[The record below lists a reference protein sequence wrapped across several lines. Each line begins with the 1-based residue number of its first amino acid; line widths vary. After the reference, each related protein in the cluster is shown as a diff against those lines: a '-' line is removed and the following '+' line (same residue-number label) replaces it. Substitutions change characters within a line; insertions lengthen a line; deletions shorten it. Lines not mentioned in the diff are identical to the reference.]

1 MQIIN
6 ASEKPNELTTL
17 RIVHGEESLDWGVSL
32 LYRRNN
38 FKDLPNLFRQMN
50 SFFETLPL
58 ERQRAIWD
66 CYVEIHTAI
75 RGVADMTRLRT
86 RVVNLVRDLYKLI
99 SHEALTNYIRMYGK
113 IYIPT
118 TTKTE
123 YDDKPREKTYLRDD
137 YYPLGIMSIALE
149 PMVPIFGSYVEVIFP
164 QVGNNLKE
172 YHTMAL
178 IGKSWLFD
186 CPAMERLREYIEPY
200 AQAEKVSNGAVYKAL
215 GSETLSAWLLAKV
228 IVRKVCI
235 GEVTV
240 EDNNCSVISNV
251 YHTIDTSL
259 RSMDRNFWKEGAI
272 IPKTNKSKETEEDN
286 ISSAENYKIK
296 QEVSNGD
303 IVMLSVYTENYLGM
317 ARKVDPTIPPELV
330 EGFVG
335 IITRMSGMRI
345 EQHHMT
351 LCQWVMSKSLSARA
365 IPSLSKPALLRAMGV
380 TQALLWH
387 WDFKELAAL
396 MSAQPVVLDDEYSL
410 GGNDYRA
417 RVSREYVAALLERY
431 PYAQRQG
438 GKAAAAG
445 NDRQNNVAI
454 KAINMLVSEMSKNY
468 WSLNLPQELLPEVQR
483 YIVNGDMVLPAEIK
497 NQLARLILERIPT

>member
-1 MQIIN
+1 MQILN
-6 ASEKPNELTTL
+6 ASEKPNELTTI
-17 RIVHGEESLDWGVSL
+17 RIVHGNESLDWSVSI

-38 FKDLPNLFRQMN
+38 FKDLPSLFLQIN
-50 SFFETLPL
+50 AFFASLPP
-58 ERQRAIWD
+58 EKQFEIWQIY
-66 CYVEIHTAI
+66 CQIHEVIKT
-75 RGVADMTRLRT
+75 VAEMSRMKTRIMG
-86 RVVNLVRDLYKLI
+86 LVRDLYKLI
-99 SHEALTNYIRMYGK
+99 SLEGITNYIRMYGK
-113 IYIPT
+113 IYMPT

-123 YDDKPREKTYLRDD
+123 YDDKPWEKTYLRDD
-137 YYPLGIMSIALE
+137 YYIMAIMSVALNG
-149 PMVPIFGSYVEVIFP
+149 MVPIFGEYAEVILP

-172 YHTMAL
+172 YHTLGL
-178 IGKSWLFD
+178 ISKSWLYET
-186 CPAMERLREYIEPY
+186 PAMERLRVYIEPY
-200 AQAEKVSNGAVYKAL
+200 AQAEKVSNGAVFKAL
-215 GSETLSAWLLAKV
+215 GSEALPTWLLAKV

-259 RSMDRNFWKEGAI
+259 RSLDRNFWKDGAI
-272 IPKTNKSKETEEDN
+272 IPKTNKSRETEEDN

-335 IITRMSGMRI
+335 ILTRMSGMRI

-365 IPSLSKPALLRAMGV
+365 IPSLNKPALLRTMGV

-396 MSAQPVVLDDEYSL
+396 MSAQPVVLADEYSL
-410 GGNDYRA
+410 GNNDYRA
-417 RVSREYVAALLERY
+417 RVSRDHVAELLERY

-438 GKAAAAG
+438 GKANAG
-445 NDRQNNVAI
+445 QNDRQNNVAI

-468 WSLNLPQELLPEVQR
+468 WSLNLPQELLPELSR

-497 NQLARLILERIPT
+497 NQLARLILERIPA